1 MDIAL
6 SQTAV
11 WSSFSTLREGVIIA
25 DRQGTVQYANPAA
38 GELLATH
45 SFTTLADSPIA
56 THPEWRALLSPPS
69 TLALKVESGSFR
81 IDAYPHFADFVQI
94 QIDSDADTRN
104 RDFEVLLD
112 ASQAITGT
120 LDKGMVLSLMGQQM
134 MNAIHGRGYVI
145 YQWKRKERELT
156 VLREEGETVNV
167 QTAVNGIAP
176 ISPDNPIYTAIQNQS
191 VTVVEADGSAVFP
204 IVIAEELYGVIVI
217 FMPSTAYVIRKSQ
230 LRLLSALSNQ
240 ANMALETA
248 FIFADIF
255 DRERFYNALGRVNLA
270 INFTLAEQEILSLI
284 SGESLHVFNVD
295 GAYIWQVTD
304 DALIGVAA
312 HGHGADEFV
321 GSSLL
326 LTEQDA
332 FITSIAQAG
341 EPRYVNKFGLGAVE
355 ERGFPVPE
363 MIRSVLAIPLKH
375 EEKITAVLALV
386 DTHNPERFGEADITR
401 AMTFGMQVTISLQN
415 VHLFKQL
422 RELNRDLDARV
433 AQRTLEL
440 NQESDRFKTLL
451 SITAKLSDSLDENR
465 VSTQGLAMVS
475 EAAKATHGLI
485 MLFDTEQGR
494 LVVKATV
501 GTYNTIETEA
511 WSAAFSVRDG
521 LAQMVMEEQ
530 TAVII
535 PDSNQSSRWHNPL
548 PDDKLTSI
556 MAVPLVANEEAIG
569 VLMLFHPEPAIFTTQ
584 QVELVE
590 AAAIQVA
597 ISINNANLYRFIREQ
612 AERMGTLLQDETI
625 EAAKRQAILE
635 SIADGVIVADEDG
648 QIVLANQTAVNIL
661 GISQRQLITKKIKNL
676 VGIYG
681 RSSREWLQT
690 IEHWRENVSTIKP
703 GIFLREQFEISDKA
717 VLVHLSP
724 VLVQGEYVGTV
735 SIFRDITKEV
745 EVDRL
750 KTNFISTVSHEL
762 RTPMTSIKGYADL
775 LLMGAAGQLSDGQLG
790 YLNVIKQNAERMH
803 MLVNDLLD
811 ISEIGAGKMA
821 LNLQL
826 LDISDIVTEIVDDY
840 LNGRVA
846 KEGKTLTIE
855 SNIAPPLPLIRADSE
870 RIIQILTNLVDN
882 AFNYTPEYGRIRI
895 DLFSDDDN
903 VHITI
908 TDTGIGI
915 SENDLVN
922 IFDRFFRSDE
932 ADVQKVSG
940 TGLGLSIVHTLV
952 EMHGGVLNVES
963 IEHEGTTFTISFP
976 VVNREG

>member
-6 SQTAV
+6 TQTAV
-11 WSSFSTLREGVIIA
+11 WSSLSTLREGVVVA
-25 DRQGTVQYANPAA
+25 DKQGIVLYANPAA
-38 GELLATH
+38 SELLTTH
-45 SFTTLADSPIA
+45 LFTTLADSPIA
-56 THPEWRALLSPPS
+56 THPEWRVLLSPPS
-69 TLALKVESGSFR
+69 TLALKIESGSFR
-81 IDAYPHFADFVQI
+81 IDAYPHLADFVQI
-94 QIDSDADTRN
+94 QITPDANAYN
-104 RDFEVLLD
+104 REFEVLLD
-112 ASQAITGT
+112 ASQAVTGT
-120 LDKGMVLSLMGQQM
+120 LDKEMVLSLMGQQM
-134 MNAIHGRGYVI
+134 MDAIHGCGYVI
-145 YQWKRKERELT
+145 YQWKRQENELI
-156 VLREEGETVNV
+156 VLREGGAVDGK
-167 QTAVNGIAP
+167 TAVNTTIP
-176 ISPDNPIYTAIQNQS
+176 LSPDHPIYSTIQNQI
-191 VTVVEADGSAVFP
+191 VTVAEADGSLIFP
-204 IVIAEELYGVIVI
+204 ITIAEEPYGVIIIFAPTVI
-217 FMPSTAYVIRKSQ
+217 SEGE

-248 FIFADIF
+248 FIFEDIF

-295 GAYIWQVTD
+295 GAYIWQVMD
-304 DALIGVAA
+304 DVLVGVAA
-312 HGHGADEFV
+312 HGHGADEFI

-326 LTEQDA
+326 LAEQEA
-332 FITSIAQAG
+332 FISSIAQTG
-341 EPRYVNKFGLGAVE
+341 EPRYVNKFDLNGVQE
-355 ERGFPVPE
+355 SGFPVPE
-363 MIRSVLAIPLKH
+363 TIRSVLAIPLKQ

-386 DTHNPERFGEADITR
+386 DTHNPDRFGEADITR

-422 RELNRDLDARV
+422 RELNTDLDARV

-440 NQESDRFKTLL
+440 NQESERFKTLL

-465 VSTQGLAMVS
+465 VSSQALAMVS
-475 EAAKATHGLI
+475 DVAKATHGLI
-485 MLFDTEQGR
+485 MLFDAERGG
-494 LVVKATV
+494 LVMKATI
-501 GTYNTIETEA
+501 GTYNTTDPEV

-521 LAQMVMEEQ
+521 LAQMVMDEQ

-535 PDSNQSSRWHNPL
+535 PDSNQSPRWHNPL

-569 VLMLFHPEPAIFTTQ
+569 VLMLFHPEPAVFTAQ

-648 QIVLANQTAVNIL
+648 QIILANQTAVNIL
-661 GISQRQLITKKIKNL
+661 GISQRQLITKQMKNL

-681 RSSREWLQT
+681 RSSDGWLQT
-690 IEHWRENVSTIKP
+690 IEHWRENVSTIQP

-775 LLMGAAGQLSDGQLG
+775 LLMGAAGELSDGQLS
-790 YLNVIKQNAERMH
+790 YLNVIKHNAERMQ

-821 LNLQL
+821 LNLQI
-826 LDISDIVTEIVDDY
+826 LDISDIVAEIADGY

-846 KEGKTLTIE
+846 KDGKIITIE
-855 SNIAPPLPLIRADSE
+855 SNITTPLPHIQADSE
-870 RIIQILTNLVDN
+870 RITQILTNLADN
-882 AFNYTPEYGRIRI
+882 AFNYTPEYGRITV
-895 DLFSDDDN
+895 DLFSDDGN
-903 VHITI
+903 VYIAI
-908 TDTGIGI
+908 EDTGIGI
-915 SENDLVN
+915 AEDDLAN

-940 TGLGLSIVHTLV
+940 TGLGLSIVQTLV
-952 EMHGGVLNVES
+952 EMHGGVLNVKS
-963 IEHEGTTFTISFP
+963 VEHEGTIFTISFP
-976 VVNREG
+976 IVDKED